1 MSEGTTDDE
10 GYNRRM
16 RADGIVPAIHARLVR
31 ALAAP
36 EGEYAAFRVDRHTV
50 GWLDPARAARLSG
63 FTSTFER
70 AEDEIR
76 LDPTLADC
84 SARTAAVEKVTR
96 ALAGEGLLSA
106 WRDER
111 YAVAV
116 EFGAKPLV
124 DIERA
129 AARYFGIRTYAV
141 HVNGLVRSSGGV
153 VMWLARRSPTKAI
166 DPGLLDNLVGGG
178 IATGFGVLDTLRK
191 EAWEE
196 AGIPPAVAARAR
208 PEGSIDICR
217 PQPQGLQRETIFVY
231 DLELDADFKPA
242 NQDGEAVEHRQLTM
256 SDAARLIAA
265 DDGDNA
271 VTADASLVILDC
283 LLRHSAL
290 GPDRPDIRALSA
302 FRHAMLEPA
311 RRKNGRGAWP
321 GAAGSWLTR
330 P

>member
-1 MSEGTTDDE
+1 
-10 GYNRRM
+10 M
-16 RADGIVPAIHARLVR
+16 RADGIVPAIHARLAL

-36 EGEYAAFRVDRHTV
+36 EGDYVALRIGGHTV
-50 GWLDPARAARLSG
+50 GWLDPARAVRLSA
-63 FTSTFER
+63 FASVFDR
-70 AEDEIR
+70 ADGELR
-76 LDPTLADC
+76 LAATLSDC
-84 SARTAAVEKVTR
+84 ATRTAAVEDVTR
-96 ALAGEGLLSA
+96 VLAGEGLLSA

-116 EFGAKPLV
+116 EFGAAPLV

-141 HVNGLVRSSGGV
+141 HINGLVRGGGGLR
-153 VMWLARRSPTKAI
+153 MWLARRSPTKAI

-178 IATGFGVLDTLRK
+178 IATGYGVLETLRK

-196 AGIPPAVAARAR
+196 AGIPADVAARAR
-208 PEGSIDICR
+208 PQGSIDICR
-217 PQPQGLQRETIFVY
+217 LQPQGLQRETVFVY
-231 DLELDADFKPA
+231 DLELDADFRPA

-256 SDAARLIAA
+256 AEAAELIA
-265 DDGDNA
+265 DNGDVA

-283 LLRHSAL
+283 LLRHGAL
-290 GPDRPDIRALSA
+290 GPDSPGLRALSA

-311 RRKNGRGAWP
+311 PEPRGRG
-321 GAAGSWLTR
+321 GRLRAARWIKR

>member
-1 MSEGTTDDE
+1 
-10 GYNRRM
+10 M
-16 RADGIVPAIHARLVR
+16 RADGIVPAIHARLAL

-36 EGEYAAFRVDRHTV
+36 QGEYLALRIGGHTV
-50 GWLDPARAARLSG
+50 GWLDPSRAARLSA
-63 FTSTFER
+63 FASVFDR
-70 AEDEIR
+70 AGGEIR
-76 LDPTLADC
+76 LAARLADC
-84 SARTAAVEKVTR
+84 HARTVAVEEVTR

-116 EFGAKPLV
+116 EFGAAPLV

-129 AARYFGIRTYAV
+129 AARYFGVRTYAV
-141 HVNGLVRSSGGV
+141 HINGLVRSSGGLR
-153 VMWLARRSPTKAI
+153 MWLARRSPTKAI

-178 IATGFGVLDTLRK
+178 IATGYGVLDTLRK

-208 PEGSIDICR
+208 PQGSIDICR

-231 DLELDADFKPA
+231 DLELDAGFTPA

-256 SDAARLIAA
+256 ADAAKLIAV
-265 DDGDNA
+265 DDGDDA

-283 LLRHSAL
+283 LLRHGAL
-290 GPDRPDIRALSA
+290 GPDSRDIRALSA
-302 FRHAMLEPA
+302 FRRAMLEPA
-311 RRKNGRGAWP
+311 PQPGGSDAPSGGRSWIRRP
-321 GAAGSWLTR
+321 
-330 P
+330 

>member
-1 MSEGTTDDE
+1 
-10 GYNRRM
+10 M

-36 EGEYAAFRVDRHTV
+36 EGEYAAFRIDRHTV
-50 GWLDPARAARLSG
+50 GWLDPARAARLSA
-63 FTSTFER
+63 FASVFAR

-84 SARTAAVEKVTR
+84 SARTSAVEKVTR

-111 YAVAV
+111 YAVAT
-116 EFGAKPLV
+116 EFGAEPLV

-141 HVNGLVRSSGGV
+141 HVNGLVRSSAGP

-196 AGIPPAVAARAR
+196 AGIPPGVAARAR
-208 PEGSIDICR
+208 PQGSIDICR

-231 DLELDADFKPA
+231 DLELDAGFTPA

-256 SDAARLIAA
+256 SDAAKLIAV
-265 DDGDNA
+265 DEGNDA

-283 LLRHSAL
+283 LLRHGAL
-290 GPDRPDIRALSA
+290 GAESPGVLALSA
-302 FRHAMLEPA
+302 LRHAMLEPA
-311 RRKNGRGAWP
+311 PEALGRGAGRS
-321 GAAGSWLTR
+321 GARSWITQ

>member
-1 MSEGTTDDE
+1 
-10 GYNRRM
+10 M
-16 RADGIVPAIHARLVR
+16 RADGIVPAIQARLAL

-36 EGEYAAFRVDRHTV
+36 EGDYVALRIGGHTV
-50 GWLDPARAARLSG
+50 GWLDPTRAARLCAFASV
-63 FTSTFER
+63 FER
-70 AEDEIR
+70 ADDEIGLAAR
-76 LDPTLADC
+76 LSDC
-84 SARTAAVEKVTR
+84 ATRTAAVEDVTR
-96 ALAGEGLLSA
+96 VLAGEGLLSA

-116 EFGAKPLV
+116 EFGAPPLV

-141 HVNGLVRSSGGV
+141 HINGLVRRGGGLR
-153 VMWLARRSPTKAI
+153 MWLARRSPTKAI

-178 IATGFGVLDTLRK
+178 IATGYGVLETLRK

-196 AGIPPAVAARAR
+196 AGIPADVAARAR
-208 PEGSIDICR
+208 PQGSIDICR
-217 PQPQGLQRETIFVY
+217 PQPQGLQRETVFVY
-231 DLELDADFKPA
+231 DLELDADFRPA

-256 SDAARLIAA
+256 AEAAELIA
-265 DDGDNA
+265 DNGEGV

-283 LLRHSAL
+283 LLRHGAL
-290 GPDRPDIRALSA
+290 GPDSPGLRALSA

-311 RRKNGRGAWP
+311 PEPRGRDGRLR
-321 GAAGSWLTR
+321 AARWIKR

>member
-1 MSEGTTDDE
+1 
-10 GYNRRM
+10 M
-16 RADGIVPAIHARLVR
+16 RADGIVPAIQARLAL

-36 EGEYAAFRVDRHTV
+36 EGDYVALRIGGHTV
-50 GWLDPARAARLSG
+50 GWLDPTRAARLSA
-63 FTSTFER
+63 FASVFDR
-70 AEDEIR
+70 ADGEIGLAAR
-76 LDPTLADC
+76 LNDC
-84 SARTAAVEKVTR
+84 AARTAAIEDVTR
-96 ALAGEGLLSA
+96 VLAGEGLLSA

-116 EFGAKPLV
+116 EFGAPPLV

-141 HVNGLVRSSGGV
+141 HINGLVRGGGGLR
-153 VMWLARRSPTKAI
+153 MWLARRSPTKAI

-178 IATGFGVLDTLRK
+178 IATGYGVLETLRK

-196 AGIPPAVAARAR
+196 AGIPADVAAGAR
-208 PEGSIDICR
+208 PQGSIDICR
-217 PQPQGLQRETIFVY
+217 SQPQGLQRETVFVY
-231 DLELDADFKPA
+231 DLELDADFRPA

-256 SDAARLIAA
+256 AEAAELIA
-265 DDGDNA
+265 DNGEGV

-283 LLRHSAL
+283 LLRHGAL
-290 GPDRPDIRALSA
+290 GPDSPGLRALSA

-311 RRKNGRGAWP
+311 PEPRGRDGRLR
-321 GAAGSWLTR
+321 AARWIKR

>member
-1 MSEGTTDDE
+1 
-10 GYNRRM
+10 M
-16 RADGIVPAIHARLVR
+16 RADGIVPAIQARLAL

-36 EGEYAAFRVDRHTV
+36 EGDYVALRISGHTV
-50 GWLDPARAARLSG
+50 GWLDPARAARLSA
-63 FTSTFER
+63 FASVFDR
-70 AEDEIR
+70 ADGEIGLAAR
-76 LDPTLADC
+76 LSDC
-84 SARTAAVEKVTR
+84 ATRTAAVEDVTR
-96 ALAGEGLLSA
+96 VLAGEGLLSA

-116 EFGAKPLV
+116 EFGAPPLV

-141 HVNGLVRSSGGV
+141 HINGLVRGGGGLR
-153 VMWLARRSPTKAI
+153 MWLARRSPTKAI

-178 IATGFGVLDTLRK
+178 IATGYGVLETLRK

-196 AGIPPAVAARAR
+196 AGIPADVAARAR
-208 PEGSIDICR
+208 PQGSIDICR
-217 PQPQGLQRETIFVY
+217 PQPQGLQRETVFVY
-231 DLELDADFKPA
+231 DLELDADFRPA

-256 SDAARLIAA
+256 AEAAELIA
-265 DDGDNA
+265 DNGDGA

-283 LLRHSAL
+283 LLRHGAL
-290 GPDRPDIRALSA
+290 GPDSPGLRALSA

-311 RRKNGRGAWP
+311 PEPRGRDGRLR
-321 GAAGSWLTR
+321 AARWIKR

>member
-1 MSEGTTDDE
+1 
-10 GYNRRM
+10 M
-16 RADGIVPAIHARLVR
+16 RADGIVPAIQARLAL

-36 EGEYAAFRVDRHTV
+36 EGDYVALRIGDHTV
-50 GWLDPARAARLSG
+50 GWLDPTRAARLS
-63 FTSTFER
+63 TFASVFDR
-70 AEDEIR
+70 ADGEIG
-76 LDPTLADC
+76 LAATLNDC
-84 SARTAAVEKVTR
+84 ATRTAAVEDVTR
-96 ALAGEGLLSA
+96 VLAGEGLLSA

-116 EFGAKPLV
+116 EFGAPPLV

-141 HVNGLVRSSGGV
+141 HINGLVRRGGGLR
-153 VMWLARRSPTKAI
+153 MWLARRSPTKAI

-178 IATGFGVLDTLRK
+178 IATGYGVLETLRK

-196 AGIPPAVAARAR
+196 AGIPADVAARAR
-208 PEGSIDICR
+208 PQGSIDICR
-217 PQPQGLQRETIFVY
+217 PQPQGLQRETVFVY
-231 DLELDADFKPA
+231 DLELDADFRPA

-256 SDAARLIAA
+256 AEAAELIA
-265 DDGDNA
+265 DNGDGA

-283 LLRHSAL
+283 LLRHGAL
-290 GPDRPDIRALSA
+290 GPDSPGLRALSA

-311 RRKNGRGAWP
+311 PESPDRGGGSS
-321 GAAGSWLTR
+321 GARSWITR